1 MLTSRCNGAEPTA
14 PNRFQV
20 AVIAT
25 LTASPYTE
33 ELCAM
38 QHFGAALELTGA
50 KTAASVRNKTLNYWN
65 DPLSFK
71 PISVD
76 AALQPRA

>member
-1 MLTSRCNGAEPTA
+1 
-14 PNRFQV
+14 
-20 AVIAT
+20 
-25 LTASPYTE
+25 
-33 ELCAM
+33 M

-50 KTAASVRNKTLNYWN
+50 KTAASVRIKALNYWN